1 MGKYGP
7 EKSPYLDVF
16 RAVKTIKVFSFI
28 IRLQMILS
36 DVFIIN
42 LFTLSKFS
50 TKISAFITAQKIKF
64 SIKDFLGKCDQI
76 RKKLQ
81 IWPHLRKQS
90 LTENFIFS
98 PDFGG
103 LLSFQNSL
111 RTSQKHFFFT
121 KTKEIC
127 NSQRC
132 RIGANSPWIFLMK
145 VFFSYKYTTCLLLF
159 VEKNT
164 SILKVMTNKLS
175 KHSLILFSKIQLR
188 IKVIAL

>member
-1 MGKYGP
+1 
-7 EKSPYLDVF
+7 
-16 RAVKTIKVFSFI
+16 
-28 IRLQMILS
+28 MILS

-76 RKKLQ
+76 RQKLQ

-111 RTSQKHFFFT
+111 RTSQKHFFFY
-121 KTKEIC
+121 KNKRNMQFPKMQNWCQFPMNFSNE
-127 NSQRC
+127 S
-132 RIGANSPWIFLMK
+132 IFFIQIYHMFDT
-145 VFFSYKYTTCLLLF
+145 FF
-159 VEKNT
+159 
-164 SILKVMTNKLS
+164 LKKQ
-175 KHSLILFSKIQLR
+175 KHFKSNDKQA
-188 IKVIAL
+188 K

>member
-1 MGKYGP
+1 MTEYGDLISAFSKNTGKYGP
-7 EKSPYLDVF
+7 EKSPHLDVF
-16 RAVKTIKVFSFI
+16 RAAKTIKVFSFI
-28 IRLQMILS
+28 IRLQKILS

-50 TKISAFITAQKIKF
+50 TIISAFITAQKIKF

-76 RKKLQ
+76 GKKLQ

-111 RTSQKHFFFT
+111 RTSQKHFFFF
-121 KTKEIC
+121 KQKKYAIPKDVELVPI
-127 NSQRC
+127 
-132 RIGANSPWIFLMK
+132 PHE
-145 VFFSYKYTTCLLLF
+145 FF
-159 VEKNT
+159 
-164 SILKVMTNKLS
+164 
-175 KHSLILFSKIQLR
+175 
-188 IKVIAL
+188 